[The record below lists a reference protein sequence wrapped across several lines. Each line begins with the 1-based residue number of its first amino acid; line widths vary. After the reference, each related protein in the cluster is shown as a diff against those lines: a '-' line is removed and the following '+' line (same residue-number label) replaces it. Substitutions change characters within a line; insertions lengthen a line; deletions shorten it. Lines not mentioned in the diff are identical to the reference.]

1 MKIINREIGYAI
13 KALCF
18 MVKEKDQIITTGHM
32 ATYFNISRPFLRKI
46 LQKLNQVGVVE
57 SCKGKKGGF
66 KLSLSAEQI
75 FLIDLIRIFQGPIQL
90 SGCYDREQK
99 CPLIEDCPVR
109 SQIERV
115 EQNFIAD
122 LKKISLKTII
132 DREKYSLVQE
142 KQ

>member
-18 MVKEKDQIITTGHM
+18 MIKEKEQIVTTGHM
-32 ATYFNISRPFLRKI
+32 ANYFNISRPFLRKI

-57 SCKGKKGGF
+57 SCKGKGGGF

-75 FLIDLIRIFQGPIQL
+75 FLIDLIKIFQGPIQL
-90 SGCYDREQK
+90 SGCYDQNQR
-99 CPLIEDCPVR
+99 CPLVEDCPI
-109 SQIERV
+109 QLDIERI

-122 LKKISLKTII
+122 LAKISLKTII
-132 DREKYSLVQE
+132 DREKDFLVQE